1 MSQDR
6 ATFQQLAE
14 MRLAEARL
22 LLDNGLSSGAYYLA
36 GYAIECALKA
46 VIAKDFRENE
56 IPDLKYVR
64 DVHTHDLSALLRLA
78 ELEEKLDAEK
88 KNNPEYISAGR
99 PSKPGQKRRAIRFGR
114 RPTRRL
120 YWTGSAAIRDSYN
133 GCGIAGRIKT

>member
-14 MRLAEARL
+14 SRLAEARL
-22 LLDNGLSSGAYYLA
+22 LFAGGFPSGAYYLA

-46 VIAKDFRENE
+46 VIAEDFRASE
-56 IPDLKYVR
+56 IPELKYVR

-88 KNNPEYISAGR
+88 KINPD
-99 PSKPGQKRRAIRFGR
+99 
-114 RPTRRL
+114 L
-120 YWTGSAAIRDSYN
+120 YQRWTT
-133 GCGIAGRIKT
+133 IKTWSETARYKVWTQASASAILDAVDGDEGLLQWLRNRW